1 VPEQLSN
8 PTDAPAQAEW
18 ALTRTVPINN
28 RLTVTMTC
36 GPGGF
41 VCEWSPATPSF
52 KQLKKWER
60 KRYRAGRNA
69 LLAEVAER
77 IGGNVLVLEV

>member
-1 VPEQLSN
+1 MGANQNRSDQHKLS
-8 PTDAPAQAEW
+8 
-18 ALTRTVPINN
+18 
-28 RLTVTMTC
+28 VTMTC